1 VEQDYIHL
9 LRERS
14 RRATQLKA
22 IQIRKFGEP
31 ADVVKLVDIAPAPRV
46 DGEVRIKVEAAGIN
60 PSDVAN
66 IRGLF
71 PDTRLPRVV
80 GRDFAGQIVEG
91 PSHLIG
97 QKVWGSGGDIGFTR
111 DGAHAEFII
120 VPLSAASPRP
130 ENLNAEQAAVVGVPF
145 STAYMSL
152 ENARLVPGEWVLI
165 SGAAGAVG
173 SAALELVKALGGRTI
188 ALVRDKTQSPMLDMS
203 KVEAVATSEPD
214 NIAEVVRAA
223 TGGRG
228 VDIALNGVGAS
239 VFQPMMA
246 SLAEGGRMA
255 VYSVSFGGR
264 DVKVDL
270 FPLYRKRQELIG
282 INSIPL
288 DAVRAAGIL
297 TKLVPLF
304 ESGRLNPPRV
314 AERYLLAD
322 AVKAYERVR
331 SAQGKVAFVIK

>member
-1 VEQDYIHL
+1 M
-9 LRERS
+9 
-14 RRATQLKA
+14 KA

-31 ADVVKLVDIAPAPRV
+31 ADVVKVVDVAPAPRA

-97 QKVWGSGGDIGFTR
+97 QNVWGSGGDIGFTR
-111 DGAHAEFII
+111 DGAHAEFIT
-120 VPLSAASPRP
+120 VPSPAAIPRP
-130 ENLNAEQAAVVGVPF
+130 GEPERRAGGRGRRALF
-145 STAYMSL
+145 H
-152 ENARLVPGEWVLI
+152 RLYVPGKCPPCSRGMGPDFRSCRSCGLRCPRT
-165 SGAAGAVG
+165 G
-173 SAALELVKALGGRTI
+173 KALGGRAI

-239 VFQPMMA
+239 VFQSMMA

-264 DVKVDL
+264 EVKVDL
-270 FPLYRKRQELIG
+270 FSLYRKRQELIG

-297 TKLVPLF
+297 TRLVPLF
-304 ESGRLNPPRV
+304 ESGKLNPPRV
-314 AERYLLAD
+314 AERYVLAD

-331 SAQGKVAFVIK
+331 SAQGKVAFVMK